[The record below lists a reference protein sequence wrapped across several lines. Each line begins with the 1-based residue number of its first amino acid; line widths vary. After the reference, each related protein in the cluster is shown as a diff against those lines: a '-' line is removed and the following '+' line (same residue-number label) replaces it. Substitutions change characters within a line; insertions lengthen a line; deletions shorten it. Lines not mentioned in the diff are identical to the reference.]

1 MVGSFLVPTRT
12 GGGSGVL
19 AGDPGGE
26 DAVGVVGEVV
36 ADQGVEALLV
46 LVVVAVVAARVR
58 SSPPSS
64 PTSTAATSAAA
75 TSTVGALPV
84 RARAWT
90 RARASASPAISR
102 LTSWWMSSDMAGTV
116 ARCADDALTAT

>member
-1 MVGSFLVPTRT
+1 
-12 GGGSGVL
+12 VL

-26 DAVGVVGEVV
+26 DAVGMVGEVV

-64 PTSTAATSAAA
+64 PTSAAA

-102 LTSWWMSSDMAGTV
+102 RTSWWMSSDMAATV